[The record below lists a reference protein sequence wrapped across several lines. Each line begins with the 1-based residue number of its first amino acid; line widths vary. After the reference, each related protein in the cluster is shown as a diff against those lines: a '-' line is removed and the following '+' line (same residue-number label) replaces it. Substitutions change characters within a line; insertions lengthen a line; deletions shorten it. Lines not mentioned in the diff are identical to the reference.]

1 MALLTRKRLIL
12 IEEESTYGTDAS
24 PDGAD
29 AVLVR
34 DLSIVPLQSDVV
46 SRDLIRPYLG
56 ASEQLLANNRVECTF
71 SVELAGSGTA
81 GTAPRYGK
89 ALKACGFSETIA
101 AGTSV
106 TYDPVSASFDSV
118 TIHYNLDGVRHKVTG
133 ARGTF
138 SISAGVGEI
147 PTIDFTMT
155 GIYVAPDDSAQPT
168 VTYAA
173 QATPLIFKKGNTT
186 NLNVMG
192 LTTAKLSSYSLEIG
206 NEIVYRE
213 LVGGTGEVLLTNR
226 NVTGNVT
233 IEAVAL
239 STKDYFATALADSLG
254 IIEFTH
260 GTTAGNIVKVDS
272 AKADVADV
280 SYGDLDGIAMLEIPF
295 TAVPSSSGNDEVE
308 LVYT

>member
-34 DLSIVPLQSDVV
+34 DLSIVPLQSDIV

-56 ASEQLLANNRVECTF
+56 ASEQLLANTRVECTF

-89 ALKACGFSETIA
+89 ALKACGFSETIVA
-101 AGTSV
+101 NTSV

-138 SISAGVGEI
+138 TITGDVGEI
-147 PTIDFTMT
+147 PSIDFTMT
-155 GIYVAPDDSAQPT
+155 GIYVAPDDSAQPS

-173 QATPLIFKKGNTT
+173 QASPLIFKKGNTT
-186 NLNVMG
+186 GLNVMG
-192 LTTAKLSSYSLEIG
+192 LTTAKLSNYSLEIG

-226 NVTGNVT
+226 NVTGNLT

-272 AKADVADV
+272 ARADIADV

-295 TAVPSSSGNDEVE
+295 TAIPSTTGNDEVE